1 MDAIKNLIE
10 RSSSGRLAPP
20 IPSREEL
27 ELVYR
32 AALRAPDHK
41 NLKPSRFI
49 EVSGDGLTKLS
60 NIFVEYAKQNLS
72 DKGE

>member
-1 MDAIKNLIE
+1 MDAIKNLTE
-10 RSSSGRLAPP
+10 RSSSGHLAPP

-49 EVSGDGLTKLS
+49 EVSGNGLTKLS
-60 NIFVEYAKQNLS
+60 NIFVEFAKQN
-72 DKGE
+72 